1 MTQQVTPMI
10 HVPDVR
16 ATVAWYESIGFTALD
31 VAEVCGEIVFAL
43 LAFGEG
49 QVMFNEGG
57 QQSAAPRREVDLYIH
72 TDGVD
77 ELYAGLKDRVTV
89 QEEPH
94 ETFYGMR
101 EFTIRDCNGFW
112 ITFGQR
118 GSSKHEN
125 HE

>member
-1 MTQQVTPMI
+1 MIQRVTPMI

-57 QQSAAPRREVDLYIH
+57 RQSAAQRREVDLYIH
-72 TDGVD
+72 TEGVD
-77 ELYAGLKDRVTV
+77 ELYARLKDQVTV

-94 ETFYGMR
+94 DTFYGMR
-101 EFTIRDCNGFW
+101 EFIIRDCNGFW

-118 GSSKHEN
+118 GSGT
-125 HE
+125 